1 MSILFEY
8 IRNFIMGVF
17 EGIAEQVLQ
26 KHHPINEKIRN
37 FLVKFKNTLI

>member
-8 IRNFIMGVF
+8 IRNFIMWCF
-17 EGIAEQVLQ
+17 ERIAEQLLQ
-26 KHHPINEKIRN
+26 KHHPINEQIRN